1 MELQVGQSYKAN
13 YRGKVIELKVL
24 KKNKKSYTVSGDYGN
39 KTLWAKINTLYFI
52 EYKSTW
58 SGGYNEEIEI
68 EILTDKEAE
77 KLNLENKIKNLK
89 ARLER
94 YNDKITVAT
103 NKIKNYK
110 EELDTY
116 TRHKASAEK
125 EKIELEEKLK
135 EFGEGSK

>member
-1 MELQVGQSYKAN
+1 MELEIGQSYKAS

-39 KTLWAKINTLYFI
+39 KTLWAKGNTLYFI
-52 EYKSTW
+52 EFTSTW

-77 KLNLENKIKNLK
+77 KLNLKNKIKNLE

-94 YNDKITVAT
+94 CNDKITVAT
-103 NKIKNYK
+103 NKIKNYQ
-110 EELDTY
+110 EELDAY
-116 TRHKASAEK
+116 TRHKASVEK
-125 EKIELEEKLK
+125 EKMELEEKLK
-135 EFGEGSK
+135 EFEEE